1 MNILE
6 KYSSIVV
13 NTGDSILSVLKT
25 MEREHHKLL
34 IVSENKKYKSLISIG
49 DTQRAIIANVI

>member
-13 NTGDSILSVLKT
+13 DVNDSILFALKT

-49 DTQRAIIANVI
+49 DIQRAIIANVI